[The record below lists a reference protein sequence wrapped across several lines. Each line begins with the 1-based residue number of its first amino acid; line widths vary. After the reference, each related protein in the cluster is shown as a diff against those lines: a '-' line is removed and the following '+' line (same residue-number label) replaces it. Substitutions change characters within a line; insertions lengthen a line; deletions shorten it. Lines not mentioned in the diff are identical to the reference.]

1 MHGDRLVFKFI
12 GIDSISAAE
21 PLAGFEVL
29 IPAEERAELADG
41 EFYLSDLVGCH
52 MIERRTGQT
61 IGVVSDWQE
70 HGGPPLLEVKRND
83 GRELLVPYAQSICV
97 AIDPVLRRIEVDLPE
112 GLLEL

>member
-1 MHGDRLVFKFI
+1 MHGDRLIFKFA

-21 PLAGFEVL
+21 PLAGFEVF

-41 EFYLSDLVGCH
+41 EFYLSDLVGCDVV
-52 MIERRTGQT
+52 ERKTGQT

-97 AIDPVLRRIEVDLPE
+97 AIDPGLRRIEVELPE
-112 GLLEL
+112 GLVDL